1 MNKDEYLH
9 QLSLKF
15 QETLGNNL
23 TGLYLIGSACLGA
36 YQEGKSDL
44 DVVGVLFNPL
54 TDTQKND
61 LAEKLDHQH
70 FPCPAKGLDLV
81 LLTKDAVANIANEP
95 PYEFWF
101 ATGASWKQEGW
112 EAGHAKEMLIFIELC
127 RRHGVTLFGKTP
139 NRFFAPVE
147 KHLLAGAFLEML
159 RWHQTKIL
167 DAFHD
172 PKGQNSVL
180 NACRVLAFVHEGRL
194 LSKSAGGE
202 WLLSQEPDN
211 ETVKK
216 ALSIRSCRD
225 HPDRRALLSEEEVAL
240 FLLKVITAIG

>member
-1 MNKDEYLH
+1 MDHYLQ
-9 QLSLKF
+9 QLALKLK
-15 QETLGNNL
+15 ETLGNNL
-23 TGLYLIGSACLGA
+23 IGVYLIGSACLGA

-54 TDTQKND
+54 PDKQKED

-81 LLTKDAVANIANEP
+81 LLTEDAVANITSAP

-101 ATGASWKQEGW
+101 ATGASWRQEGW
-112 EAGHAKEMLIFIELC
+112 EAGKAKEMLIFIELC
-127 RRHGVTLFGKTP
+127 RRHGVILAGEDP
-139 NRFFAPVE
+139 RDFFAPIE
-147 KHLLAGAFLEML
+147 KHLLADAFLEML

-172 PKGQNSVL
+172 PEGQNSVL
-180 NACRVLAFVHEGRL
+180 NACRVLAFLREGRL

-202 WLLSQEPDN
+202 WLLAQEPGN

-225 HPDRRALLSEEEVAL
+225 HPDRRALLSEEEVAS
-240 FLLKVITAIG
+240 FLSKVIAAIG